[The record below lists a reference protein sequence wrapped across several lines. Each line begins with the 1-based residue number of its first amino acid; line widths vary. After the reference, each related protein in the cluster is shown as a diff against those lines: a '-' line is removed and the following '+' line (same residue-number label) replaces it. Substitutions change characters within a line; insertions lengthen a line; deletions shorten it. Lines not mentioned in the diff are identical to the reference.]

1 MSNILKRMAIF
12 SKVVDCGAFSMAA
25 KELGMTTSA
34 VSQHI
39 RQLEEHLGIQLLL
52 RSTRSLSL
60 TEAGLCFY
68 EDCLLMIHA
77 AERGQQRIAALRGEL
92 VGELRVA
99 TSTEFAT
106 HYLVPAL
113 QSFLDEHPRLTLRLE
128 IHDEKIDLIAQRI
141 DLAIR
146 GGVLADSS
154 YVSTRLARC
163 REVLCASPA
172 YLAHHGVPDSPQ
184 ALTHHHWVTF
194 TPLGNPQFVRL
205 IHRNGDEHRMRMT
218 GRLFTNSGMAM
229 KELALTGKG
238 IIRNFFANVE
248 RELRSGEL
256 IEILPD
262 WRLPEI
268 NCYAI
273 MPRREIQPLKV
284 RRLLEHMKLYLQEK
298 GLTAVEHIRQE

>member
-25 KELGMTTSA
+25 KELGITTSA

-39 RQLEEHLGIQLLL
+39 RLLENELGIQLLL

-68 EDCLLMIHA
+68 EDCVLMNHA
-77 AERGQQRIAALRGEL
+77 AERAQQRIAALRGEL
-92 VGELRVA
+92 AGELRVA

-113 QSFLDEHPRLTLRLE
+113 QSFLDEHPRITLRLE
-128 IHDEKIDLIAQRI
+128 IHDEKIDLINQRI

-146 GGVLADSS
+146 GGVMADSS
-154 YVSTRLARC
+154 YVSTRLARF

-172 YLAHHGVPDSPQ
+172 YLANHGMPETPQ
-184 ALTHHHWVTF
+184 ALMHHQWVTF

-205 IHRNGDEHRMRMT
+205 LHPDGDEHRLRMT
-218 GRLFTNSGMAM
+218 GRLFTNNGMAM
-229 KELALTGKG
+229 KELALAGKG
-238 IIRNFFANVE
+238 IIRNFFVNVE
-248 RELRSGEL
+248 KELNRGEL
-256 IEILPD
+256 VEVLPE
-262 WRLPEI
+262 WRLPDI
-268 NCYAI
+268 SCYAI
-273 MPRREIQPLKV
+273 MPRRDSQPVKV
-284 RRLLEHMKLYLQEK
+284 RRLLEHMKIHLQKKEQNSVDQ
-298 GLTAVEHIRQE
+298 LRT

>member
-25 KELGMTTSA
+25 KELGITTSA

-39 RQLEEHLGIQLLL
+39 RQLENELGIQLLL

-60 TEAGLCFY
+60 TEAGQCFY
-68 EDCLLMIHA
+68 EDCVLMIHA

-92 VGELRVA
+92 AGELRVA

-113 QSFLDEHPRLTLRLE
+113 QSFLDEHPRITLRLE
-128 IHDEKIDLIAQRI
+128 IHDEKIDLIGQRI

-154 YVSTRLARC
+154 YVSTRLARF

-172 YLAHHGVPDSPQ
+172 YLADHGVPESPQ
-184 ALTHHHWVTF
+184 ALTRHQWVTF

-205 IHRNGDEHRMRMT
+205 NHANGDEHRLRMT
-218 GRLFTNSGMAM
+218 GRLFTNNGMAM
-229 KELALTGKG
+229 KELALAGKG
-238 IIRNFFANVE
+238 IIRNFFVNVE
-248 RELRSGEL
+248 RELRSGDLVEV
-256 IEILPD
+256 LPE

-273 MPRREIQPLKV
+273 MPRRDSQPLKV
-284 RRLLEHMKLYLQEK
+284 RRLLEHMKIHLKEK
-298 GLTAVEHIRQE
+298 EQSSVDQLRT

>member
-12 SKVVDCGAFSMAA
+12 SKVVDCGAFSTAA
-25 KELGMTTSA
+25 KELGITTSA

-39 RQLEEHLGIQLLL
+39 RLLENELGIQLIL

-68 EDCLLMIHA
+68 EDCVLMIHA

-92 VGELRVA
+92 AGELRVA

-113 QSFLDEHPRLTLRLE
+113 QSFLDEHPRITLRLE
-128 IHDEKIDLIAQRI
+128 IHDEKIDLINQRI

-146 GGVLADSS
+146 GGVMADSS
-154 YVSTRLARC
+154 YVSTRLARF

-172 YLAHHGVPDSPQ
+172 YLANHGMPETPQ
-184 ALTHHHWVTF
+184 ALMHHQWVTF

-205 IHRNGDEHRMRMT
+205 LHPDGDEHRLRMT
-218 GRLFTNSGMAM
+218 GRLFTNNGMAM
-229 KELALTGKG
+229 KELALAGKG

-248 RELRSGEL
+248 KELNRGEL
-256 IEILPD
+256 VEVLPE
-262 WRLPEI
+262 WRLPDI
-268 NCYAI
+268 SCYAI
-273 MPRREIQPLKV
+273 MPRRDSQPVKV
-284 RRLLEHMKLYLQEK
+284 RRLLEHMKIHLQKKEQNSVDQ
-298 GLTAVEHIRQE
+298 LRT

>member
-12 SKVVDCGAFSMAA
+12 SKVVDCGAFSTAA
-25 KELGMTTSA
+25 KELGITTSA

-39 RQLEEHLGIQLLL
+39 RLLENELGIQLLL

-68 EDCLLMIHA
+68 EDCVLMIHA

-92 VGELRVA
+92 AGELRVA

-113 QSFLDEHPRLTLRLE
+113 QSFLDEHPRITLRLE
-128 IHDEKIDLIAQRI
+128 IHDEKIDLINQRI

-146 GGVLADSS
+146 GGVMADSS
-154 YVSTRLARC
+154 YVSTRLARF

-172 YLAHHGVPDSPQ
+172 YLANHGMPETPQ
-184 ALTHHHWVTF
+184 ALMHHQWVTF

-205 IHRNGDEHRMRMT
+205 LHPDGDEHRLRMT
-218 GRLFTNSGMAM
+218 GRLFTNNGMAM
-229 KELALTGKG
+229 KELALAGKG
-238 IIRNFFANVE
+238 IIRNFFVNVE
-248 RELRSGEL
+248 KELNRGEL
-256 IEILPD
+256 VEVLPE
-262 WRLPEI
+262 WRLPDI
-268 NCYAI
+268 SCYAI
-273 MPRREIQPLKV
+273 MPRRDSQPVKV
-284 RRLLEHMKLYLQEK
+284 RRLLEHMKIHLQKKEQTSVDQ
-298 GLTAVEHIRQE
+298 LRT

>member
-1 MSNILKRMAIF
+1 MAIF

-113 QSFLDEHPRLTLRLE
+113 
-128 IHDEKIDLIAQRI
+128 
-141 DLAIR
+141 
-146 GGVLADSS
+146 
-154 YVSTRLARC
+154 
-163 REVLCASPA
+163 
-172 YLAHHGVPDSPQ
+172 
-184 ALTHHHWVTF
+184 
-194 TPLGNPQFVRL
+194 
-205 IHRNGDEHRMRMT
+205 
-218 GRLFTNSGMAM
+218 
-229 KELALTGKG
+229 
-238 IIRNFFANVE
+238 
-248 RELRSGEL
+248 
-256 IEILPD
+256 
-262 WRLPEI
+262 
-268 NCYAI
+268 
-273 MPRREIQPLKV
+273 
-284 RRLLEHMKLYLQEK
+284 
-298 GLTAVEHIRQE
+298 

>member
-1 MSNILKRMAIF
+1 MSNILKTHGHFLKSGRLRRIQH
-12 SKVVDCGAFSMAA
+12 GG

-113 QSFLDEHPRLTLRLE
+113 QSFLDEHPQLTLRLE
-128 IHDEKIDLIAQRI
+128 IHDEKIDLITQRI

-172 YLAHHGVPDSPQ
+172 YLAAPRRAG
-184 ALTHHHWVTF
+184 F
-194 TPLGNPQFVRL
+194 TAGAEPSPLGHLYTARQPAVCPSYPSRRRRTP
-205 IHRNGDEHRMRMT
+205 HAYD

-229 KELALTGKG
+229 KEVGADRQGS
-238 IIRNFFANVE
+238 FAISSPTLNV
-248 RELRSGEL
+248 
-256 IEILPD
+256 
-262 WRLPEI
+262 
-268 NCYAI
+268 NCA
-273 MPRREIQPLKV
+273 
-284 RRLLEHMKLYLQEK
+284 
-298 GLTAVEHIRQE
+298 AVS